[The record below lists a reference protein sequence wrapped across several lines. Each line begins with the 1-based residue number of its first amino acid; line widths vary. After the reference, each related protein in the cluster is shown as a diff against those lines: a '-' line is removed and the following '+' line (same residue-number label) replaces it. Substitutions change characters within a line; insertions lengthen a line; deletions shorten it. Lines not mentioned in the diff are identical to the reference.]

1 MYTHIYTHTEIDR
14 YVYTYIY
21 LFIFSPESYIQMYIN
36 IRASA
41 NVVLQNFKNLD
52 LKTKNDYIFSFCYR

>member
-1 MYTHIYTHTEIDR
+1 
-14 YVYTYIY
+14 
-21 LFIFSPESYIQMYIN
+21 MYIN
-36 IRASA
+36 TRASA